1 MAELRW
7 GVATDPGRHRTDNE
21 DHAFAGDGLFVV
33 ADGMGGHQA
42 GEVAS
47 EMAVTVVP
55 IPAWSAWLTEAS

>member
-7 GVATDPGRHRTDNE
+7 GAFTDAGRIREENE
-21 DHAFAGDGLFVV
+21 DTYVAEPLVFVV

-47 EMAVTVVP
+47 AL
-55 IPAWSAWLTEAS
+55 A